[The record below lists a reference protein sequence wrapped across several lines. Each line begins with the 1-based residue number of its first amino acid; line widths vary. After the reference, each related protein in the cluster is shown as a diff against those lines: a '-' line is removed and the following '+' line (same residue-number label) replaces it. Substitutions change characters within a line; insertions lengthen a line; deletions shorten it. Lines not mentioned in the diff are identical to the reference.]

1 MKCFRLTLAAM
12 LLLLVPGLSRSQSLN
27 TSQISGTVE
36 DQTGAALPNAEVKL
50 TQTDT
55 GMVRTVHTNAQGE
68 YLAPDLP
75 LGPYMVEVHVAG
87 FKAYVARGIT
97 LQVGTNPQISA
108 KLDAGA
114 VTETVT
120 VEALSTAQVETE
132 SNGIGQVIDQRQV
145 VELPLNGRDPTQLIA
160 LAGATTVAPAGD
172 LNSNKNFPSITLAVA
187 GGLPNGVSYVMDGG
201 MHNDIFNNL
210 NLPIPFP
217 DALQEF
223 KVETN
228 SLPAQYGDHA
238 SAAVNVIT
246 KGGSNAFHG
255 DVFEF
260 VRNYAFNAA
269 NFFGYNSA
277 TGAKVRDNL
286 KRNQF
291 GGVIGGP
298 IVKNKLFFFG
308 GFQDTIVRSQQAPT
322 AVYVPTPAMMAGD
335 FTTIA
340 STTCQSSAL
349 TLPAPFVGNKVNPAS
364 FNQQALNAI
373 AAGIPVSNGNTGT
386 IGCGQINVYL
396 SNNSTQQQ
404 GIGRVDYT
412 INPSQSVFARY
423 YYARFNSP
431 VTVTGGNLLQA
442 NQVNQF
448 NQDQSV
454 TLGHTYSITP
464 RIINSIRL
472 TGNRTLGQRT
482 LYPFF
487 DPSSLGITDYT
498 TPADKGFMG
507 IAITNG
513 LSLGQG
519 GNNPGYFNTT
529 DYQIVDDV
537 NIVRGN
543 HQISF
548 GGNYFYAYMN
558 SVNGRPVNGT
568 FSFAGTVY
576 GAGKLGY
583 ADFLLGMQSSTGT
596 TFTQGNPDLENDVYH
611 YVGVYGQDSWKAR
624 KNLTINFGLRW
635 EPYIP
640 FWNRNSH
647 AEHFSMTDFTAGR
660 ISTVFPLA
668 PAGLTFPGDTGFTG
682 RSYNAGTLNIFE
694 PRVGVIWD
702 PTGTGKMS
710 VRAGYGKFYDTP
722 QMFFDT
728 RFSNAPPFG
737 QTVSLNGNVPFSN
750 PWSVYPGDPQT
761 PAGQDPFPALSHL
774 SAATPF
780 VAGGTYVNMP
790 SAIHPQF
797 LQQYNVS
804 FQEQVGKFL
813 LAVTYLGNA
822 TSHLPISYEANP
834 AVYIAGT
841 STGVTGS
848 CGALTA
854 GNGLP
859 ANGAACSSTANT
871 QQRRVL
877 SLQNFS
883 QGKYYATIG
892 QYDDAGTANYNGML
906 ASAQTHTRAID
917 LVLNYTWSHCLSMAE
932 TTELTGPS
940 YIIPEQ
946 YDPNGRNYS
955 YSNCDS
961 DRRQIL
967 NASTVLHAPK
977 FAGRMTNLLVGG
989 WGLGTIFTAR
999 TGGYGTVTS
1008 GSDNALSGI
1017 SNQLTLTT
1025 GNPYSGARTRFGAN
1039 SNLVAASFTSPTT
1052 GTYAL
1057 TRPLTILGPSSYQL
1071 DMALLRDFHTFDKQ
1085 FLQFRWEVFNVPNE
1099 ANFTGTAAGAK
1110 TSSTFGNFTTAA
1122 DPRIMQL
1129 ALKYVF

>member
-1 MKCFRLTLAAM
+1 MKALRLVLAAM
-12 LLLLVPGLSRSQSLN
+12 LLLFPCLGSSGQSLN
-27 TSQISGTVE
+27 TSQIAGTVQ
-36 DQTGAALPNAEVKL
+36 DATGAAIPNASVKL

-55 GMVRTVHTNAQGE
+55 GAVREVKTNSQGE
-68 YLAPDLP
+68 YVAPDLP
-75 LGPYMVEVHVAG
+75 LGPYMVEVHAPG
-87 FKAYVARGIT
+87 FKAYVAKNVV
-97 LQVGTNPQISA
+97 LQVGTNPSISA
-108 KLDAGA
+108 RLETGE

-120 VEALSTAQVETE
+120 VETLSTAQVETE

-145 VELPLNGRDPTQLIA
+145 VDLPLNGRDPTQLIA
-160 LAGATTVAPAGD
+160 LAGATTTAPAGD
-172 LNSNKNFPSITLAVA
+172 LNTNKNFPSITLAVA

-238 SAAVNVIT
+238 TAAVNVIT
-246 KGGSNAFHG
+246 KGGSNKFHG

-260 VRNYAFNAA
+260 VRNYMFNAA
-269 NFFGYNSA
+269 NFFGYNAA

-291 GGVIGGP
+291 GGVLGGP

-308 GFQDTIVRSQQAPT
+308 GFQETIVRSQQAPT
-322 AVYVPTPAMMAGD
+322 AVFVPTPAMMAGD

-349 TLPAPFVGNKVNPAS
+349 TLPAPFVGNKVSPS
-364 FNQQALNAI
+364 LFNQQALNAI
-373 AAGIPVSNGNTGT
+373 AAGIPISNGNTGT
-386 IGCGQINVYL
+386 IGCGQVNVYL
-396 SNNSTQQQ
+396 SANSTQQQ
-404 GIGRVDYT
+404 AIGRVDYT
-412 INPSQSVFARY
+412 INPEQTVFARY
-423 YYARFNSP
+423 YIARFNSP
-431 VTVTGGNLLQA
+431 VTVAGGNLLQA

-454 TLGHTYSITP
+454 TFGHTWNVTP
-464 RIINSIRL
+464 HLINSVRI
-472 TGNRTLGQRT
+472 TGNRTLGLRT

-487 DPSSLGITDYT
+487 DPQSLGVNTYT

-507 IAITNG
+507 ITITNG
-513 LSLGQG
+513 FALGQG

-537 NIVRGN
+537 NIVLGT
-543 HQISF
+543 HQVSF

-558 SVNGRPVNGT
+558 SVNNRPTNGT

-576 GAGKLGY
+576 GAGKIGY
-583 ADFLLGMQSSTGT
+583 ADFLLGTQSSSGT

-611 YVGVYGQDSWKAR
+611 YVGAYGQDSWKVR
-624 KNLTINFGLRW
+624 HNLTINYGLRW

-640 FWNRNSH
+640 FWNRNAH
-647 AEHFSMTDFTAGR
+647 AEHFSMTDFAAGR
-660 ISTVFPLA
+660 ISTIFPKA

-694 PRVGVIWD
+694 PRVGIIWD
-702 PTGTGKMS
+702 PTGRGKMS

-737 QTVSLNGNVPFSN
+737 QTVSLNGVVPFTN
-750 PWSVYPGDPQT
+750 PWSVYAGDSQT
-761 PAGQDPFPALSHL
+761 PAGQDPFPALANL

-780 VAGGTYVNMP
+780 VTGGTYVNMP
-790 SAIHPQF
+790 NTLNPQY

-804 FQEQVGKFL
+804 FQEQFGNFLVGIS
-813 LAVTYLGNA
+813 YLGNT
-822 TSHLPISYEANP
+822 TSHLPVSYEANP

-841 STGVTGS
+841 STGVNGS
-848 CGALTA
+848 CGALTV

-859 ANGAACSSTANT
+859 ANGAACSSTSNT

-877 SLQNFS
+877 SQQNFA

-892 QYDDAGTANYNGML
+892 QYDDQGSANYNGLL
-906 ASAQTHTRAID
+906 ASVQTHTRTVDFVA
-917 LVLNYTWSHCLSMAE
+917 NYTWSHCLSMAE

-940 YIIPEQ
+940 YIIPPA
-946 YDPNGRNYS
+946 YDANGRNYS

-961 DRRQIL
+961 DRRQL
-967 NASTVLHAPK
+967 VNVSSVLHTPK
-977 FAGRMTNLLVGG
+977 FKGYMTNLIVSG

-999 TGGYGTVTS
+999 TGGYGTVTT

-1017 SNQLTLTT
+1017 SNQLAVIT

-1039 SNLVAASFTSPTT
+1039 SNLNTAAFTNPTT

-1057 TRPLTILGPSSYQL
+1057 TRPLTILGPASYQL
-1071 DMALLRDFHTFDKQ
+1071 DMALMRDFHTYEAQ

-1099 ANFTGTAAGAK
+1099 ANFTGTAAGAR
-1110 TSSTFGNFTTAA
+1110 TSSNFGNFTTAA
-1122 DPRIMQL
+1122 DPRIMQF
-1129 ALKYVF
+1129 AAKYVF

>member
-1 MKCFRLTLAAM
+1 MKCSRLTLAAM
-12 LLLLVPGLSRSQSLN
+12 LLLLVPGTSRTQSLN
-27 TSQISGTVE
+27 TSQISGTIA

-55 GMVRTVHTNAQGE
+55 GMVRTVMTNAQGQ
-68 YLAPDLP
+68 YVAPDLP
-75 LGPYMVEVHVAG
+75 LGPYMIEVHAPG
-87 FKAYVARGIT
+87 FKAYVTKGVT
-97 LQVGTNPQISA
+97 LQVGTNPDISA
-108 KLDAGA
+108 KLETGA

-120 VEALSTAQVETE
+120 VETLSTAQVETE
-132 SNGIGQVIDQRQV
+132 TNGIGQVIDQRQV
-145 VELPLNGRDPTQLIA
+145 VDLPLNGRDPTQLIA
-160 LAGATTVAPAGD
+160 LAGATTTAPAGD
-172 LNSNKNFPSITLAVA
+172 LNTNKNFPSITLSVA
-187 GGLPNGVSYVMDGG
+187 GGLPNGVAYVMDGG
-201 MHNDIFNNL
+201 MHNDLFNNL

-238 SAAVNVIT
+238 TAAVNVIT
-246 KGGSNAFHG
+246 KGGSNQFHG

-260 VRNYAFNAA
+260 VRNYIFNAA

-277 TGAKVRDNL
+277 TGVKVRDNL

-308 GFQDTIVRSQQAPT
+308 GFQETITRSTQAPT
-322 AVYVPTPAMMAGD
+322 AVYVPTPAMMTGD

-340 STTCQSSAL
+340 SATCQGTAL
-349 TLPAPFVGNKVNPAS
+349 TLPAPFVGNKINPAL

-386 IGCGQINVYL
+386 LGCGQINVYL

-404 GIGRVDYT
+404 AIGRVDYT

-423 YYARFNSP
+423 YIARFNSP

-448 NQDQSV
+448 NQDQSI
-454 TLGHTYSITP
+454 TIGHTYSITP

-487 DPSSLGITDYT
+487 DPSSLGINDYT

-513 LSLGQG
+513 FSLGQG

-529 DYQIVDDV
+529 DYQLVDDV

-568 FSFAGTVY
+568 FSFAGTLY

-583 ADFLLGMQSSTGT
+583 ADFLLGTQTSTGT

-611 YVGVYGQDSWKAR
+611 YVGAYGQDSWKVR
-624 KNLTINFGLRW
+624 RNLTINYGLRW

-640 FWNRNSH
+640 FYNRNSH
-647 AEHFSMTDFTAGR
+647 AEHFSMADFTAGR
-660 ISTVFPLA
+660 ISTVYPLA
-668 PAGLTFPGDTGFTG
+668 PAGLTFAGDTGFTG

-710 VRAGYGKFYDTP
+710 LRAGYGKFYDTP

-737 QTVSLNGNVPFSN
+737 QTVSLNGNVPFTN

-780 VAGGTYVNMP
+780 VTGGTYINMP
-790 SAIHPQF
+790 ANLNPEY

-804 FQEQVGKFL
+804 LQQQVGNYLFSI
-813 LAVTYLGNA
+813 TYLGNK

-834 AVYIAGT
+834 GVYGPGAT
-841 STGVTGS
+841 TG
-848 CGALTA
+848 
-854 GNGLP
+854 
-859 ANGAACSSTANT
+859 NT
-871 QQRRVL
+871 QARRVL
-877 SLQNFS
+877 SLLNPA

-892 QYDDAGTANYNGML
+892 QYDDAGTANYNGLL
-906 ASAQTHTRAID
+906 ASLQTHTRTID
-917 LVLNYTWSHCLSMAE
+917 LVANYTWAHCLSMAE

-940 YIIPEQ
+940 YIIPPA

-961 DRRQIL
+961 DRRQVV
-967 NASTVLHAPK
+967 NVSSVLHAPK
-977 FAGRMTNLLVGG
+977 FEGRFTNLVVGG

-999 TGGYGTVTS
+999 SGGFGTVTS

-1017 SNQLTLTT
+1017 SNQLAVIT

-1039 SNLVAASFTSPTT
+1039 NNLVASAFSSPAT

-1057 TRPLTILGPSSYQL
+1057 TRPLTIVGPASYEL
-1071 DMALLRDFHTFDKQ
+1071 DMALLRDFHTWEQ
-1085 FLQFRWEVFNVPNE
+1085 QYLQFRWEVFNVPNE
-1099 ANFTGTAAGAK
+1099 AIFLSSATGGTNAQVGARN
-1110 TSSTFGNFTTAA
+1110 SSTFGNFTTA
-1122 DPRIMQL
+1122 DNPRIMQF